1 LDTLQKQATTTHKTK
16 GIILLGA
23 GFLFAVLWSSASTAT
38 KISLQYA
45 QPFVISIVRFFI
57 AGLLM
62 LGITHIALR
71 NRLPQKKEWG
81 PLAIYGFLN
90 ISIYLGLY
98 IWALQYVSPGIASLA
113 VAANPVFISLLTVI
127 FFKQHLRLY
136 VIVSLLLCSIGILM
150 AAYPLLT
157 SGTSTPAGLSILLSS
172 MLAYSAGV
180 IYFSRK
186 NWGTL
191 HMLTINGWQTLLGG
205 IFLLPVAAL
214 TYQPSRNTWT
224 KQLFASSLW
233 LAIPVSVIAVQ
244 LWLFLLKDNAVKAS
258 FWLFLCPVF
267 GYMIANIMMN
277 DPISIYTIAG
287 MALVIGGL
295 YIVQRKK

>member
-1 LDTLQKQATTTHKTK
+1 MDTLQKQATTTHKTK
-16 GIILLGA
+16 GIVLLGA

-45 QPFVISIVRFFI
+45 QPFVICIVRFFI

-62 LGITHIALR
+62 LGITHIILR

-81 PLAIYGFLN
+81 PLAIYGLLN

-98 IWALQYVSPGIASLA
+98 IWAMQYVSPGIGSLA
-113 VAANPVFISLLTVI
+113 VAANPVFISLLTMA
-127 FFKQHLRLY
+127 FFKQPLRPY
-136 VIVSLLLCSIGILM
+136 IIISLLLCSTGIVL
-150 AAYPLLT
+150 AAYPLLL
-157 SGTSTPAGLSILLSS
+157 SGVATPVGLIILLSS
-172 MLAYSAGV
+172 MLAYSVGV

-186 NWGTL
+186 QWGTL

-214 TYQPSRNTWT
+214 TYQPSKNAWT
-224 KQLFASSLW
+224 RQLFASSLW
-233 LAIPVSVIAVQ
+233 LAIPVSLVAVQ

-277 DPISIYTIAG
+277 DPISIYTGIG
-287 MALVIGGL
+287 MALVISGL
-295 YIVQRKK
+295 YIVQKKK